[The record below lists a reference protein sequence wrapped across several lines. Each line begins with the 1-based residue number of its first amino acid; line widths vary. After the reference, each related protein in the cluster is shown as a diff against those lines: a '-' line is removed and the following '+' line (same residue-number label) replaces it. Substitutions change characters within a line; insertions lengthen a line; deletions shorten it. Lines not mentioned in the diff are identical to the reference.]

1 VNQTHEGMRRPANPE
16 GRPTIDLH
24 DELVMLRETFVRR
37 PAGVKLGGLVVLA
50 GVLAL
55 LASPEMVRQSHSH
68 MDARHPLKLGLFQPS
83 VSAAAQAPCAPSQQQ
98 PEGLPPSP

>member
-1 VNQTHEGMRRPANPE
+1 
-16 GRPTIDLH
+16 
-24 DELVMLRETFVRR
+24 MLRKTFVGR

-50 GVLAL
+50 GVVAL
-55 LASPEMVRQSHSH
+55 LASPEMGRQGP

-83 VSAAAQAPCAPSQQQ
+83 VSAAAQTPCASSQHK